1 MYVRWPYDKRLD
13 AAHAWGVL
21 GTGVAF
27 LIGLPSLLFT
37 EHTSGPFEVWWPTD
51 WMALPLAACVAGL
64 LLLVIPVRR
73 SALPV
78 RAKNRAADE
87 GDRVVKESTSSGGG
101 QLRSTEVG
109 ALADLLWAIPD
120 MRNSSFR
127 QEVYNGVPQAV
138 MQQVRTSDKVRFEL
152 ISLIHTFSTFQ
163 HLRPW
168 EAFLKQLTDQ
178 LPESPAVSL
187 LAVRLREL
195 GLVNETA
202 PPGTTG

>member
-1 MYVRWPYDKRLD
+1 
-13 AAHAWGVL
+13 
-21 GTGVAF
+21 
-27 LIGLPSLLFT
+27 
-37 EHTSGPFEVWWPTD
+37 
-51 WMALPLAACVAGL
+51 
-64 LLLVIPVRR
+64 
-73 SALPV
+73 
-78 RAKNRAADE
+78 
-87 GDRVVKESTSSGGG
+87 
-101 QLRSTEVG
+101 
-109 ALADLLWAIPD
+109 